1 MIDARWALGLFLCL
15 TLPVILTGSAG
26 HDGLAYDAV
35 TFHLP
40 QINYFLAHPGN
51 LLNYPATA
59 TTLPLYH
66 ALMGVMGRLA
76 GLTMVDNSTLVVR
89 LVHFMISAAGL
100 ILLTSRLRCRLDA
113 PMALLLAL
121 PLATCWYVISG
132 AVYFGTDGPALTLVL
147 IALLDWEKSRL
158 PAQALLLLLVAGT
171 RHLLLP
177 FVGLLYGIRALAARS
192 PATLIAVGMAAMP
205 AVLMLAIYIRQWGG
219 LTPPGMVAALNPKG
233 LFPYALLGH
242 LGVAGM
248 WGVGFGAL
256 RFPQWTAFL
265 VERKIQIALVAL
277 NILVLTLW
285 AIVPT
290 DPIPEAGRFGSITW
304 SLARV
309 GLFGHHSVAVLIM
322 AMAGATTLLLMAL
335 DLKAAGQLPS
345 EIMALAGFLCALMLT
360 YAAYQRYSEPMI
372 LAVFT
377 VASIKT
383 CGRGKVSFGQAL
395 PLLGLCLL
403 SIGVS
408 LHHLLPIKG

>member
-1 MIDARWALGLFLCL
+1 MDARWAFGLFLCL
-15 TLPVILTGSAG
+15 TLPIVLSGNAG

-40 QINYFLAHPGN
+40 QINYFLNHPGD
-51 LLNYPATA
+51 LLTYPATA

-66 ALMGVMGRLA
+66 ALMGVIGHLA
-76 GLTMVDNSTLVVR
+76 GLATVDNSSLVVR
-89 LVHFMISAAGL
+89 LAHFIISAAGPLLL
-100 ILLTSRLRCRLDA
+100 IRHLRRHADPA
-113 PMALLLAL
+113 MALLLAL
-121 PLATCWYVISG
+121 PLTACWYVISG

-147 IALLDWEKSRL
+147 IALLGWERSGL
-158 PAQALLLLLVAGT
+158 IAQAAQLLLIAGT

-177 FVGLLYGIRALAARS
+177 FVGLLYGIRALATRS
-192 PATLIAVGMAAMP
+192 VTKILAVGIAALP
-205 AVLMLAIYIRQWGG
+205 AVLMLAVYIRQWGG

-256 RFPQWTAFL
+256 RFQQW
-265 VERKIQIALVAL
+265 IALGRERRNQVLFIAL
-277 NILVLTLW
+277 NLLVLALW
-285 AIVPT
+285 SVVPT

-304 SLARV
+304 SLARI
-309 GLFGHHSVAVLIM
+309 GLVGHHSVAVLIM

-345 EIMALAGFLCALMLT
+345 EILALAGFLCALMLT

-372 LAVFT
+372 LAAFT
-377 VASIKT
+377 IAASKT
-383 CGRGKVSFGQAL
+383 CGRSNISLAHAL
-395 PLLGLCLL
+395 PLLGLCLM
-403 SIGVS
+403 SIAVT
-408 LHHLLPIKG
+408 LHHLLPMKG